1 VSEELMKIEKKM
13 TTDSHKRDNRG
24 SEENQN
30 KRKVKKEVV
39 GSIIAAIMLQLL
51 GLPSLILSTR

>member
-1 VSEELMKIEKKM
+1 MKIEKKM